1 MRMKNVIA
9 FTAVLTAITA
19 MAVPFSANAE
29 GTYTDLRAAVSK
41 DSMSFDKYLVMDVN
55 ANVPNVSFDFSIEKY
70 NSTQEENAVM
80 KEASDGNLA
89 VINGVTAQLD
99 FEDSTVTF
107 AQGEET
113 VKEVSDNAADDV
125 WQDDTLGNEKYVK
138 KKLTLD
144 FSKVQFTEPGVYR
157 YLITETGTH
166 QGVTNDIDVP
176 DAENA
181 TFRTLDVYV
190 EDYKD
195 YYDTLTDKTGYAEP
209 DGKQLFIANYVLYE
223 GKQDTAPSASAETAD
238 GKSTGYTNAYA
249 SYDLTFSKT
258 VTGNQGSKDKY
269 FAFTLEISNAVEGT
283 VYDVSY
289 AADDDEFTKDGNADV
304 KISANPNH
312 ATTCIATDVEQP
324 ASLKVE
330 ENGTVKQVFYLQHG
344 QSIAVRGLAEG
355 TKYTITEEAED
366 YTPTVDVNNE
376 KAIVSGTVVSSD
388 TAGINADTIVQYTN
402 DRSGVIPTGVLSTVA
417 GSAGLVAVG
426 ILGIAG
432 GALYLKKKKSEEA

>member
-1 MRMKNVIA
+1 MKRKFISLMMC
-9 FTAVLTAITA
+9 TALVLGI
-19 MAVPFSANAE
+19 AVPTFADTFNYTPINGPAADADDGFEFEKDLVIPADAEVPEATFSYSVAPGAAVDAGTGTAKVLAGVGTPTIEDVEYAAGETASADMTLTTEGENKIATKKAQVDFSACE
-29 GTYTDLRAAVSK
+29 
-41 DSMSFDKYLVMDVN
+41 
-55 ANVPNVSFDFSIEKY
+55 
-70 NSTQEENAVM
+70 
-80 KEASDGNLA
+80 
-89 VINGVTAQLD
+89 
-99 FEDSTVTF
+99 
-107 AQGEET
+107 
-113 VKEVSDNAADDV
+113 
-125 WQDDTLGNEKYVK
+125 
-138 KKLTLD
+138 
-144 FSKVQFTEPGVYR
+144 FTEPGIYR
-157 YLITETGTH
+157 YIVTESGDN
-166 QGVTNDIDVP
+166 QGITNDPIL
-176 DAENA
+176 
-181 TFRTLDVYV
+181 TRTLDVYV

-289 AADDDEFTKDGNADV
+289 TADDDEFTKDGNADV

-388 TAGINADTIVQYTN
+388 TAGIHADTIVQYTN